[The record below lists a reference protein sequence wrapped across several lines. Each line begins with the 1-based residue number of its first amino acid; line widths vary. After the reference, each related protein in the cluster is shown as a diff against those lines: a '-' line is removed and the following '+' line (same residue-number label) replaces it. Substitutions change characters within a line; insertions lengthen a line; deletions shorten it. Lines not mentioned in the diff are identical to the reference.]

1 MKKLF
6 THTIIIFIIIFV
18 FTLDLNAQKEKKKV
32 SKSKTQTNNLITNQ
46 SSFDKQSINQSIQ
59 PSINIVDKDAE
70 VVVKG
75 VGITRDDALKNALR
89 LCVEQ
94 AVGVALTSET
104 KVENFVVIKD
114 AINTR
119 AEGYISKY
127 EILNEVPFP
136 DRYEMTVKALVSLDP
151 IKADFNIL
159 SKAVG
164 GIRFLVMYDDRNIPA
179 GDVANYEFAVERI
192 NEFLSQKG
200 YRYIDKKRFDVL
212 KNESKGIL
220 NDIKPTE
227 ESYIQ
232 YLGMKADA

>member
-6 THTIIIFIIIFV
+6 IHTIIIFMVIFV
-18 FTLDLNAQKEKKKV
+18 FAFDLNAQKDKKKV
-32 SKSKTQTNNLITNQ
+32 SKTKAQTNNVVTNQ
-46 SSFDKQSINQSIQ
+46 SAIAKQNINQSIQ
-59 PSINIVDKDAE
+59 PSISIIDKDAE

-119 AEGYISKY
+119 AEGYITKY
-127 EILNEVPFP
+127 EIINEVPFP
-136 DRYEMTVKALVSLDP
+136 DRYEITVKAVVSLDP

-164 GIRFLVMYDDRNIPA
+164 GIRFLVMFHPCKLY
-179 GDVANYEFAVERI
+179 F
-192 NEFLSQKG
+192 KG
-200 YRYIDKKRFDVL
+200 LMELHMI
-212 KNESKGIL
+212 E
-220 NDIKPTE
+220 T
-227 ESYIQ
+227 
-232 YLGMKADA
+232 

>member
-1 MKKLF
+1 M
-6 THTIIIFIIIFV
+6 
-18 FTLDLNAQKEKKKV
+18 
-32 SKSKTQTNNLITNQ
+32 
-46 SSFDKQSINQSIQ
+46 
-59 PSINIVDKDAE
+59 
-70 VVVKG
+70 
-75 VGITRDDALKNALR
+75 
-89 LCVEQ
+89 
-94 AVGVALTSET
+94 GVALTSET

-200 YRYIDKKRFDVL
+200 YRYIDKNVL
-212 KNESKGIL
+212 TS
-220 NDIKPTE
+220 
-227 ESYIQ
+227 
-232 YLGMKADA
+232 